1 MFILFRS
8 TFDSGRDIWD
18 FLLFISLN
26 CKVLCV
32 LDISIFFLFWAEDS
46 KCFFAGVTFNV
57 SQPMKKKER
66 VRYSQATHKRL
77 NLTYV
82 VPIYGPH
89 YQVSAM
95 DRDSAKKTR
104 PCHALSIIAN
114 RHTHGWGTMGQK
126 SLRSRKRI
134 FLFQYLKSNKTVS
147 KLVGHRFSHSVPLT
161 T

>member
-1 MFILFRS
+1 
-8 TFDSGRDIWD
+8 
-18 FLLFISLN
+18 
-26 CKVLCV
+26 
-32 LDISIFFLFWAEDS
+32 
-46 KCFFAGVTFNV
+46 
-57 SQPMKKKER
+57 MKKKER

-114 RHTHGWGTMGQK
+114 RHTHNGAKKLMK
-126 SLRSRKRI
+126 SQRI
-134 FLFQYLKSNKTVS
+134 FF
-147 KLVGHRFSHSVPLT
+147 
-161 T
+161 